1 MIRNKWFAVG
11 GKKFEYCKE
20 EKRIS
25 TDITVNTII
34 AAASNIVLN
43 FIPRYGYIAAA
54 YTTLASYLISFM
66 LHTRYAKKLEP
77 NLYPLKRFLYP
88 LIELLAVTILNMQKV
103 AEK

>member
-54 YTTLASYLISFM
+54 YNNTG
-66 LHTRYAKKLEP
+66 
-77 NLYPLKRFLYP
+77 FLSNIFY
-88 LIELLAVTILNMQKV
+88 V
-103 AEK
+103 AH